1 MAAAAGAALLGH
13 AQVGQLAVGHL
24 HELLQAGLEISGACV
39 LGSGCGSGTG
49 LVIAVAALAGA
60 VVVVVG
66 AGSALTVL
74 VETGGTFAVLVE
86 GAAAAALTVP
96 LGVLGTGRRGC
107 GLLDGQID
115 AACLVDAHDLDL
127 DLLAF
132 RQEVLYVGHVG
143 VGDLRDVDQTG
154 PSAGQGH
161 KCAEFGDTFDV
172 SFQDCAYTDFHMY

>member
-1 MAAAAGAALLGH
+1 M
-13 AQVGQLAVGHL
+13 AVGP
-24 HELLQAGLEISGACV
+24 GA
-39 LGSGCGSGTG
+39 
-49 LVIAVAALAGA
+49 
-60 VVVVVG
+60 VVG

-74 VETGGTFAVLVE
+74 VEGAVALAPE
-86 GAAAAALTVP
+86 IGAAAALTIP

-127 DLLAF
+127 NLLAF
-132 RQEVLYVGHVG
+132 RQEVLHVGHVG